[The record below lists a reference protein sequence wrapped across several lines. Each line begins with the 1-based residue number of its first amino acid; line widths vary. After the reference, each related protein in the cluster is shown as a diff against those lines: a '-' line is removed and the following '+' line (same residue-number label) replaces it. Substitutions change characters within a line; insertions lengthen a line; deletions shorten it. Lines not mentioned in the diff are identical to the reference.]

1 MNSPKTPDS
10 IGLQSGHTFNTRQVT
25 PSHLGYWS
33 MQGIDLGIYLL
44 MSDIDIP
51 AYGNPLYWSVSCTSF
66 DSRERCAL
74 LRDGHSSTIGERMA
88 DNLKIRQPLDGK
100 NNQCEGVAAS
110 AWLVTRGVGFRSRVG
125 SHLHLADRARRE
137 QSFSSGAAE
146 DFSDIES

>member
-1 MNSPKTPDS
+1 MNSPKKPDP
-10 IGLQSGHTFNTRQVT
+10 IGLQSGHTFNSRQVT
-25 PSHLGYWS
+25 PAFVGYWPI
-33 MQGIDLGIYLL
+33 QGIGLGICLL
-44 MSDIDIP
+44 KGDIDIP
-51 AYGNPLYWSVSCTSF
+51 AFGNPLYWSVSCRSF
-66 DSRERCAL
+66 DSRERCAH

-88 DNLKIRQPLDGK
+88 DNLKIRQPLDDK

-125 SHLHLADRARRE
+125 SYLHLADRARRE